1 MEKGK
6 EKNASNTCPEKTNK
20 KREKKKY
27 LAECF
32 VGIVTCISA
41 EAGPSWGITLL
52 FLLLLILSTPLR
64 DNILISID
72 IDIVRPAGENLNN
85 PKNSY
90 WCPSLPWTAIVRV
103 ARKRKT
109 AINLCDLILSQ
120 LFFGSE
126 IQRNFLSFTKFN
138 NCLSGVVKWKQ
149 VGNARPQLVWTL
161 TIKHQQ
167 FGGKALN
174 LSAYEPPSGDCTWK
188 CWSVHFVSVNRC
200 WRLRCQWIYL
210 SPQKV
215 MDS

>member
-1 MEKGK
+1 MSCAVKYRTMEK

-41 EAGPSWGITLL
+41 EAGPSWGITFL
-52 FLLLLILSTPLR
+52 FLLILILSGPPGK
-64 DNILISID
+64 ILTILKKILG
-72 IDIVRPAGENLNN
+72 VLP
-85 PKNSY
+85 
-90 WCPSLPWTAIVRV
+90 LPWTAIVRV

-149 VGNARPQLVWTL
+149 VGNVRPQLVGTL

-167 FGGKALN
+167 FGEKALN
-174 LSAYEPPSGDCTWK
+174 LSAYEPPSGDWTWK